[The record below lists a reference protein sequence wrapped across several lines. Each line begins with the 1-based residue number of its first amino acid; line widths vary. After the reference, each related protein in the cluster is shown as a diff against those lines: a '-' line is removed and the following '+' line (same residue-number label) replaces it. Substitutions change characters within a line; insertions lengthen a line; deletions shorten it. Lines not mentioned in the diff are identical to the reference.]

1 MATADIL
8 LLQKVEHLGY
18 EGDEVTVRAG
28 YARNYLLPRGFAVPV
43 TRANRKQIEA
53 LRVRRTEREAK
64 ELQEARAL
72 AEKIRAAEIVFVV
85 KTGEKGKM
93 FGAITA
99 ADLVRKFGE
108 QGITIERKKVHL
120 EPIKHVGPAC
130 AKIKLHHEIAIDFTF
145 EIIAEGAGARPSPQ
159 KKLDD
164 SA

>member
-1 MATADIL
+1 MATTDIL

-18 EGDEVTVRAG
+18 EGDEATVRAG
-28 YARNYLLPRGFAVPV
+28 YARNYLLPRGFAIPV

-53 LRVRRTEREAK
+53 LRARRAEREAK
-64 ELQEARAL
+64 ELQAARAL
-72 AEKIRAAEIVFVV
+72 AEKIRAAEILFVA

-108 QGITIERKKVHL
+108 QGIIIERKKVHL
-120 EPIKHVGPAC
+120 EPIKHAGSAC

-145 EIIAEGAGARPSPQ
+145 EIVSEESGMRSSSQ
-159 KKLDD
+159 KKT
-164 SA
+164 

>member
-1 MATADIL
+1 MAMTDIL
-8 LLQKVEHLGY
+8 LLQKVEYLGS

-28 YARNYLLPRGFAVPV
+28 YARNYLLPRGFAIPV

-53 LRVRRTEREAK
+53 LRTRRAEREAK

-72 AEKIRAAEIVFVV
+72 AEKIRAAEILFVV

-99 ADLVRKFGE
+99 ADLVRKLGE

-120 EPIKHVGPAC
+120 EPIKHAGPAC
-130 AKIKLHHEIAIDFTF
+130 AKIKLHHEISIDFTF
-145 EIIAEGAGARPSPQ
+145 EVISEASGARPVVAE
-159 KKLDD
+159 KT
-164 SA
+164 

>member
-28 YARNYLLPRGFAVPV
+28 YARNYLLPRGFAIPV

-53 LRVRRTEREAK
+53 LRVRRAAREAK
-64 ELQEARAL
+64 ELGEAKEL
-72 AEKIRAAEIVFVV
+72 AERIRATEILFVV

-108 QGITIERKKVHL
+108 LGITIERKKVHL
-120 EPIKHVGPAC
+120 EPIKHIGPAC
-130 AKIKLHHEIAIDFTF
+130 AKIKLHHGIFIDFTF
-145 EIIAEGAGARPSPQ
+145 EIISEASGTRPSSP

-164 SA
+164 SV